1 MNHLVNQLQ
10 TTENVKSIMNLFDR
24 NHFCI
29 HKYES
34 YTDKPSQLFSG
45 QTISAPHMHA
55 KAIEYLEPVLKPGA
69 SILDIGS
76 GSGYLTACFGE
87 AVKVYHNDEKLR
99 GKVVGLEV
107 ISKLVEYSIDILKK
121 NYNHLYR
128 YKRNFKILS
137 KDGKLGH
144 PSKKNEE
151 IYDGIH
157 IGAAC
162 DSIPYYLF
170 QQLRRGGILVIPLK
184 KNENN
189 LIFTIVHK
197 DTNGNIFIIE
207 KGPVRYVPL
216 V

>member
-1 MNHLVNQLQ
+1 MNNLVNQLQ
-10 TTENVKSIMNLFDR
+10 TTENVKSIMNQFDR

-29 HKYES
+29 NKYES
-34 YTDKPSQLFSG
+34 YTDKPSQLFLG

-55 KAIEYLEPVLKPGA
+55 KAIEYLEPVLKPG
-69 SILDIGS
+69 STILDIGS

-87 AVKVYHNDEKLR
+87 AVKVYHDDEILR

-107 ISKLVEYSIDILKK
+107 ISELVQYSINILKK

-144 PSKKNEE
+144 PLRKNEE

-157 IGAAC
+157 IGASC

-170 QQLRRGGILVIPLK
+170 QQLKRGGILVIPLK

-189 LIFTIVHK
+189 LIFTIIHK
-197 DTNGNIFIIE
+197 DTNGNIFITE
-207 KGPVRYVPL
+207 NGPVRYVPL
-216 V
+216 I

>member
-1 MNHLVNQLQ
+1 METLTAKYDSPIVKQLMNTYN
-10 TTENVKSIMNLFDR
+10 R
-24 NHFCI
+24 YHFVI
-29 HKYES
+29 HKKDAYI
-34 YTDKPSQLFSG
+34 DRPSLLMEK

-55 KAIEYLEPVLKPGA
+55 KAIEYLEPVLKPG
-69 SILDIGS
+69 STILDIGS

-87 AVKVYHNDEKLR
+87 AVKVYHDDEKLR

-128 YKRNFKILS
+128 YKRNFKIIS

-170 QQLRRGGILVIPLK
+170 QQLKRGGILVIPLK

>member
-1 MNHLVNQLQ
+1 M
-10 TTENVKSIMNLFDR
+10 
-24 NHFCI
+24 
-29 HKYES
+29 
-34 YTDKPSQLFSG
+34 
-45 QTISAPHMHA
+45 
-55 KAIEYLEPVLKPGA
+55 
-69 SILDIGS
+69 
-76 GSGYLTACFGE
+76 
-87 AVKVYHNDEKLR
+87 
-99 GKVVGLEV
+99 
-107 ISKLVEYSIDILKK
+107 K

-170 QQLRRGGILVIPLK
+170 QQLRRGGILVIPLR
-184 KNENN
+184 KNEKN

-197 DTNGNIFIIE
+197 DKNGNIFITE
-207 KGPVRYVPL
+207 KNPVRYVPL

>member
-1 MNHLVNQLQ
+1 MNQFVNSLQ
-10 TTENVKSIMNLFDR
+10 TNDTVKTLMKQFDR
-24 NHFCI
+24 YHFCVNKSDAYI
-29 HKYES
+29 
-34 YTDKPSQLFSG
+34 DKPSQLFLG

-69 SILDIGS
+69 TILDIGS

-128 YKRNFKILS
+128 YKRNFKIIS

-170 QQLRRGGILVIPLK
+170 QQLKRGGILVIPLK

>member
-1 MNHLVNQLQ
+1 MENLVNQLQ
-10 TTENVKSIMNLFDR
+10 TSESVKLLMKQFDR
-24 NHFCI
+24 SHFSQMNTYI
-29 HKYES
+29 
-34 YTDKPSQLFSG
+34 DKPSSIGFD

-55 KAIEYLEPVLKPGA
+55 KAIEYLEPVLKPGS

-87 AVKVYHNDEKLR
+87 AIKVYHKDEYYR
-99 GKVVGLEV
+99 GKVVGLER
-107 ISKLVEYSIDILKK
+107 ISELVQDSIDTIMN
-121 NYNHLYR
+121 NYPHLYR

-151 IYDGIH
+151 LYDGIH

-170 QQLRRGGILVIPLK
+170 QQLKKGGILVIPLK
-184 KNENN
+184 RDMDQ

-197 DTNGNIFIIE
+197 DNDGNIYI
-207 KGPVRYVPL
+207 KDRGPVRYVPL

>member
-1 MNHLVNQLQ
+1 MENLVNQLQ
-10 TTENVKSIMNLFDR
+10 TNDTTKLLMKQFDR
-24 NHFCI
+24 SHFSQMNTYI
-29 HKYES
+29 
-34 YTDKPSQLFSG
+34 DKPSSIGFD

-55 KAIEYLEPVLKPGA
+55 KAIEYLEPVLKPGS

-87 AVKVYHNDEKLR
+87 AVQVYHKDEYYR
-99 GKVVGLEV
+99 GKVVGLER
-107 ISKLVEYSIDILKK
+107 ISELVQYSIDTIM
-121 NYNHLYR
+121 NHYPHLYH

-151 IYDGIH
+151 LYDGIH

-162 DSIPYYLF
+162 ESIPYFLF
-170 QQLRRGGILVIPLK
+170 QQLKKGGILVIPLK
-184 KNENN
+184 RDMDQ

-197 DTNGNIFIIE
+197 DNDGNIYIKD

-216 V
+216 L

>member
-1 MNHLVNQLQ
+1 MNELINSLQ
-10 TTENVKSIMNLFDR
+10 TNDDIKLLMKQFDR
-24 NHFCI
+24 KDFCI
-29 HKYES
+29 NKDSAYI
-34 YTDKPSQLFSG
+34 DKPSQLFLG

-55 KAIEYLEPVLKPGA
+55 KAIEYLKPVLNPGA

-87 AVKVYHNDEKLR
+87 AVKVYHGDEDFR
-99 GKVVGLEV
+99 GKVIGIDIVPELV
-107 ISKLVEYSIDILKK
+107 TYSTTIIQDKYSKLYK
-121 NYNHLYR
+121 
-128 YKRNFKILS
+128 YKRNFKIMY

-162 DSIPYYLF
+162 ESIPYYLF
-170 QQLRRGGILVIPLK
+170 QQLKKEGILVIPLK
-184 KNENN
+184 KNETD

-197 DTNGNIFIIE
+197 DKNGNIYLTE
-207 KGPVRYVPL
+207 KGAVRYVPL
-216 V
+216 I